1 MELVQRRL
9 LLVALGQ
16 IRESEGDA
24 SQALSNYSRALAIDP
39 RQPTVATR
47 AATLSAAQAGTSRLA
62 AMPTSPL
69 PLSPAAY
76 VAPTPPGNVSR

>member
-1 MELVQRRL
+1 
-9 LLVALGQ
+9 VALGQ

-24 SQALSNYSRALAIDP
+24 SQALADYSRALAVDP

-47 AATLSAAQAGTSRLA
+47 AATLSASQAGASRLA
-62 AMPTSPL
+62 AMPTSAV

-76 VAPTPPGNVSR
+76 AVPTPPGNASR